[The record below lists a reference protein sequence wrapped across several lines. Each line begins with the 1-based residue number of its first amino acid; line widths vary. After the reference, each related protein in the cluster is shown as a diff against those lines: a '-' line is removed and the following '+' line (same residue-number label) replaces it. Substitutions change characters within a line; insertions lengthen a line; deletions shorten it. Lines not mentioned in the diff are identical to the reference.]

1 MWVFSVFKLP
11 ITPDNAWKNCPRAPL
26 LYTAPLIVGYRPRAT
41 SFTLANILAR
51 PVIDRTAFQGS
62 SWIWK

>member
-1 MWVFSVFKLP
+1 MEFAFP
-11 ITPDNAWKNCPRAPL
+11 AWAVGQLAP
-26 LYTAPLIVGYRPRAT
+26 APLIVGYRPRAT